1 MKKYLGID
9 PGLGKTGYAVM
20 EYDGV
25 NYQHIE
31 HGVIETDKNLP
42 SGKRL
47 IQIYQAIKRII
58 AQYLPDEAAI
68 ETLYFTKNS
77 KSAMPVAQAR
87 GVIIFT
93 LAEGEVDYYEYSPL
107 QVKLAVAGSGKA
119 DKRQIQEMV
128 KIICRLPEIPEPDHA
143 SDALAI
149 AICHAN
155 YSFRNKHD
163 SQS

>member
-25 NYQHIE
+25 NYHHIE

-47 IQIYQAIKRII
+47 IQIYEAVKKII

-107 QVKLAVAGSGKA
+107 QVKLAVAGNGKA
-119 DKRQIQEMV
+119 DKRQVQEMV
-128 KIICRLPEIPEPDHA
+128 KIICKLPEIPEPNHA

-155 YSFRNKHD
+155 YSFRNKQD
-163 SQS
+163 GKI